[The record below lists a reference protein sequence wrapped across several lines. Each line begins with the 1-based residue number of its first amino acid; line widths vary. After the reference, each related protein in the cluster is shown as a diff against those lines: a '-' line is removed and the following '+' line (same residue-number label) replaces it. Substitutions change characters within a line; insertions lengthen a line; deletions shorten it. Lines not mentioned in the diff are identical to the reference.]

1 MNRKKEIDDI
11 SSLEKEIIIDSN
23 EIEDDNL
30 IDNIILRIDEK
41 DYTYSELIDLINN
54 NYKELSLYKIKEI
67 KRKINNYVT
76 SFIYCVYK
84 AIKTNKNVKQLK
96 ADLIKNQ
103 AIYNTIDIACSNQII
118 KFDKGTVD
126 DVIKIYEKIF
136 FE

>member
-1 MNRKKEIDDI
+1 M
-11 SSLEKEIIIDSN
+11 EKEIIIDSN